1 MYYACTE
8 VQSGRV
14 CIHLRCR
21 RSTRV
26 QPSLQQ
32 DANRHMCRA
41 SLSIHQSRSRA
52 WLLPA
57 QGSARERAPVSVPS
71 VSLVDDTRSFRLSGL
86 HPFVLRAKDPALQY
100 ARLALTQNVRASCC
114 SSRVPEPEED
124 PLEPRCVWTRALL
137 IRGYAALAQQTV
149 CIDLVSCRRKA
160 IVTSWTEAERT
171 ISFAICR
178 SSSGERRRRMHP
190 RLAKGSMSKS
200 SRVV

>member
-1 MYYACTE
+1 MLAPRSKVVVFAYIFDAVGAPESSLLYNRTRTGTCVE
-8 VQSGRV
+8 PVCPSIKVGRE
-14 CIHLRCR
+14 RGFF
-21 RSTRV
+21 
-26 QPSLQQ
+26 
-32 DANRHMCRA
+32 
-41 SLSIHQSRSRA
+41 
-52 WLLPA
+52 PA

-137 IRGYAALAQQTV
+137 IRAYAALAQQTV